1 MSNTLKTK
9 GYDAS
14 LMVASVL
21 GGVLAFAAPQSSA
34 WAGTTLGQHAAMKEP
49 VTAVVANFEG
59 PASEP
64 HKSVI
69 SRVITAAE
77 QAKAPAAQSTGAG
90 HFKVKMSEIDD
101 LKSVYATVR
110 STDRVQAR
118 ARIGGTIADLKV
130 DEGSEVK
137 TGAVLAIVAD
147 QKLALKLK
155 ALDAQIEGLKAQQGN
170 ATREVERQETLIK
183 RGFTPKA
190 KVDELKTQLE
200 VVQNQ
205 LKSAEAERD
214 VVLRQV
220 KEGEVLAPAS
230 GRVLLVPV
238 TVGTVVMPGE
248 SLATIAANEYVL
260 RLELPERHARFI
272 RKGDE
277 IQVGTR
283 SLEEAGKPLVKGAI
297 AQVYPEL
304 QSGRVVADATVAGLG
319 TYFVGERVLVY
330 ISGGKRQGMVIPQD
344 FVTTRYGYDFVRLDR
359 DEKNAVDVVVQL
371 GQAAELPGGVNG
383 GGGGLDRRHGAAAHE
398 PGERHRVLDGE
409 VVERHRVPRQE

>member
-1 MSNTLKTK
+1 
-9 GYDAS
+9 
-14 LMVASVL
+14 
-21 GGVLAFAAPQSSA
+21 
-34 WAGTTLGQHAAMKEP
+34 
-49 VTAVVANFEG
+49 
-59 PASEP
+59 
-64 HKSVI
+64 
-69 SRVITAAE
+69 
-77 QAKAPAAQSTGAG
+77 
-90 HFKVKMSEIDD
+90 MSEIDD

-383 GGGGLDRRHGAAAHE
+383 VEVLGGLN
-398 PGERHRVLDGE
+398 PGDQILK
-409 VVERHRVPRQE
+409 P